1 MLSLA
6 ELLIMQS
13 RLSDSIRCDF
23 VLSHRIIVLQLQTAV
38 RCQACFCHQRRMLFA
53 ACIKEQ
59 TDSLRCGFQAAA
71 HFHAYRQGIVRP
83 CTNSDL
89 GFAYT
94 GLCAS

>member
-1 MLSLA
+1 
-6 ELLIMQS
+6 
-13 RLSDSIRCDF
+13 
-23 VLSHRIIVLQLQTAV
+23 
-38 RCQACFCHQRRMLFA
+38 MLFA